1 MERFILLQDIKDDT
15 KYINSLE
22 DWGLILNNIEN
33 PLPTPKT
40 DYIDNSGGDGTIDN
54 TEVLDE
60 VKYNDRT
67 IKFTFT
73 MREEFNDIED
83 IKSKIANYVHGK
95 RFKITTY
102 RDLEY
107 YYIGRISME
116 DFAINKAMG
125 TFKLVATCKPY
136 KYRQNITS
144 YTYNIDN
151 VRTINIYNEK
161 KYVIPKMTLSNDMTV
176 EFEDKEYSLESGTH
190 EVLNIYLKQ
199 GINILKITGT
209 GIFKIEY
216 QEASL

>member
-1 MERFILLQDIKDDT
+1 MERFILLQDIKDST
-15 KYINSLE
+15 KHINTYE

-33 PLPTPKT
+33 PLPTLKT

-60 VKYNDRT
+60 IKYNDRT
-67 IKFTFT
+67 IKFSFT
-73 MREEFNDIED
+73 MREGFNDIETT
-83 IKSKIANYVHGK
+83 KSKIANYLHGK

-102 RDLEY
+102 RDLDY

-136 KYRQNITS
+136 KYKNTIT
-144 YTYNIDN
+144 TYMYD
-151 VRTINIYNEK
+151 INDARIIEVHNER
-161 KYVIPKMTLSNDMTV
+161 KYVIPKITLSNDMIV
-176 EFEDKEYSLESGTH
+176 EFEGKEYSLESGAH

-199 GINILKITGT
+199 GINTLKVTGT
-209 GIFKIEY
+209 GTFKIEY